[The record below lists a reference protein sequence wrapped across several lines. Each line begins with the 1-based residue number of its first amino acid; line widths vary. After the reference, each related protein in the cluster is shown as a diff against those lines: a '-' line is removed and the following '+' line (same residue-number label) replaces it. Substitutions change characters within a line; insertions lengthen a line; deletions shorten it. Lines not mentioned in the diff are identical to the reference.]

1 MARNEMEEM
10 KMPTTYYIDPEKGCD
25 SYDALSPENAKQSY
39 RSLHLLP
46 GDTILFK
53 RGTVQRDVLE
63 MTEGER
69 DAPITYGAYGEGEK
83 PRFLGSANITDA
95 QAWTEEQPN
104 IWRYQ
109 REIPGEVCNVIFN
122 GGESCGN
129 LSWTPEELAK
139 QGDWHYT
146 QIGKNDSREEAAILR
161 IPEAFYLYSKG
172 NPGDVYEN
180 IECAVYGQRTML
192 KGRRWV
198 IAENLA
204 FCNSG
209 VHGYGESK
217 PEHVVIRHCEFRF
230 IGGCIWSRRLKIR
243 FGNGVECW
251 DGGHDCL
258 IEGNMFDNVY
268 DSCVTHQGSDNTEV
282 PERIYFLNNT
292 FQNYGMAA
300 YECRDRIGRDIRFDG
315 NRCIGAGEGFA
326 LQNET
331 PPRRSE
337 IWPQPLGHHVFI
349 WRIDNPTDGGQISV
363 QNNVFYKSPYG
374 AAIYSIINPEAEKQF
389 IIDHNRYYKESNELL
404 IRMAGKNF
412 ALSEFTSYQAET
424 GQDRNSCIEKN

>member
-1 MARNEMEEM
+1 M
-10 KMPTTYYIDPEKGCD
+10 
-25 SYDALSPENAKQSY
+25 
-39 RSLHLLP
+39 
-46 GDTILFK
+46 
-53 RGTVQRDVLE
+53 
-63 MTEGER
+63 
-69 DAPITYGAYGEGEK
+69 
-83 PRFLGSANITDA
+83 
-95 QAWTEEQPN
+95 
-104 IWRYQ
+104 
-109 REIPGEVCNVIFN
+109 
-122 GGESCGN
+122 
-129 LSWTPEELAK
+129 SWTPEELAK

-300 YECRDRIGRDIRFDG
+300 YECRDRIGRDIRSDG
-315 NRCIGAGEGFA
+315 NRH
-326 LQNET
+326 
-331 PPRRSE
+331 RRRGICLAERDAACWSE
-337 IWPQPLGHHVFI
+337 IWLQPMGHYVFI

-412 ALSEFTSYQAET
+412 ALSEFTSYQTET
-424 GQDRNSCIEKN
+424 GQDRNSCIERN